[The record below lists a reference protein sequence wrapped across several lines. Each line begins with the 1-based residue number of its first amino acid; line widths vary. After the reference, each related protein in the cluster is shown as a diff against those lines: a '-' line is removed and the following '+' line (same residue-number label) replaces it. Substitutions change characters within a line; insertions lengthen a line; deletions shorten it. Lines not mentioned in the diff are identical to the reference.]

1 MTQPSQET
9 WREDERLVAFL
20 DELFAVR
27 ETLLHRH
34 DAVSRELDC
43 GDRDGER

>member
-1 MTQPSQET
+1 MNQPNQEA
-9 WREDERLVAFL
+9 WRENEKLVAFL

-27 ETLLHRH
+27 ETLLHRY

-43 GDRDGER
+43 GARDGER